1 MLKVIIEMCVLIMAI
16 VLFLVA
22 VFVVLVVFY
31 FNNYGFI
38 FLSIVSLLY
47 SFLSSSQMN
56 ASCIF
61 FIFDLGNF

>member
-16 VLFLVA
+16 